1 MVNMMGTQ
9 NRTFT
14 KNDTLLA
21 KGIAMILMVVHHMMG
36 SSSPNMDP
44 LASVTLFG
52 EVNALGVFIARF
64 GKICVA
70 MFTLLS
76 GYGLC
81 HSITKMNHSMENG
94 GVLLRRIGK
103 LYLSYWKAFLMFLVI
118 KWLATGRLEVD
129 AYALLTDSL
138 GLTYNLCG
146 AWWFFMPYVLLV
158 AMYPVFDRFLRRVKG
173 NLTIDCFWVFVL
185 WTFACY
191 CYPEVMNLR
200 FICNFS
206 ASNPIWWQF
215 YWVINLAP
223 AFLLGGILAK
233 YDVLS
238 RIYTLLEGKWIALP
252 VYASMWVLAFVFRS
266 SYGNEPETKM
276 PEFLF
281 AALLICGGVG
291 IVRRITGVRS
301 ICKAIGRESTN
312 MWLLH
317 AVLVFFFIQNPA
329 ISFVGVFRNPLV
341 QLVMVLA
348 GSYLLSKLTD
358 ALFHQLHKAVMNAKE
373 ILEKRR
379 GGKPGAAI

>member
-81 HSITKMNHSMENG
+81 HSITKMNHSMENE

-103 LYLSYWKAFLMFLVI
+103 LYLSYWKAFLMFLMI

-146 AWWFFMPYVLLV
+146 AW
-158 AMYPVFDRFLRRVKG
+158 
-173 NLTIDCFWVFVL
+173 
-185 WTFACY
+185 
-191 CYPEVMNLR
+191 
-200 FICNFS
+200 
-206 ASNPIWWQF
+206 
-215 YWVINLAP
+215 
-223 AFLLGGILAK
+223 
-233 YDVLS
+233 
-238 RIYTLLEGKWIALP
+238 
-252 VYASMWVLAFVFRS
+252 
-266 SYGNEPETKM
+266 
-276 PEFLF
+276 
-281 AALLICGGVG
+281 
-291 IVRRITGVRS
+291 
-301 ICKAIGRESTN
+301 
-312 MWLLH
+312 
-317 AVLVFFFIQNPA
+317 
-329 ISFVGVFRNPLV
+329 
-341 QLVMVLA
+341 
-348 GSYLLSKLTD
+348 
-358 ALFHQLHKAVMNAKE
+358 
-373 ILEKRR
+373 
-379 GGKPGAAI
+379 